1 MKSLSQVFPYTLRL
15 LLALLVAACASNPGV
30 EVGNPKLGGQVVT
43 ISPVDRQDVYVVR
56 FANDGGAEVTQVVED
71 AFESTAGQV
80 SGSGAEVQ
88 VTAFFSD
95 ETDFEA
101 DFQVSEAG
109 EVLAVTLML
118 DGVAVE
124 ATFTV
129 EFAKPA
135 LKAFWSND
143 ALLAVATICRRVS
156 ECQPATSAADC
167 ETNLREVPG
176 LAQSFGGAPGQ
187 SLAQMAEE
195 VEAGDIGGDPTK
207 LETCLADIDILPC
220 PQVDKGHDPL
230 NPEDYSQGHRLVPK
244 PSCARAFSQKK

>member
-1 MKSLSQVFPYTLRL
+1 MKNHIQVYPHALRL
-15 LLALLVAACASNPGV
+15 LIACLLAACASNPGV

-43 ISPVDRQDVYVVR
+43 LTPVDRQDVYVVR
-56 FANDGGAEVTQVVED
+56 FAGDGGAEVTQVVED
-71 AFESTAGQV
+71 AFEATAGQV

-109 EVLAVTLML
+109 EILAVTLML

-129 EFAKPA
+129 EFAKPT

-156 ECQPATSAADC
+156 ECQPATPAADC
-167 ETNLREVPG
+167 ETGLKEVPG

-187 SLAQMAEE
+187 SLGQMAES
-195 VEAGDIGGDPTK
+195 VESGDLAGDPAK
-207 LETCLADIDILPC
+207 LDTCLADIDILPC
-220 PQVDKGHDPL
+220 TQVDKGHDPL
-230 NPEDYSQGHRLVPK
+230 DPGDFNQGHRLVPK

>member
-1 MKSLSQVFPYTLRL
+1 MKHLPRAYSHALRL
-15 LLALLVAACASNPGV
+15 LIVCLIAACASNPGV

-43 ISPVDRQDVYVVR
+43 LTPVDRQDVYVVR
-56 FANDGGAEVTQVVED
+56 FADDGGAEVTQVVEEV
-71 AFESTAGQV
+71 FESTAGQV

-101 DFQVSEAG
+101 NFEVSEVG
-109 EVLAVTLML
+109 EILAVTLML
-118 DGVAVE
+118 DGVPVE

-129 EFAKPA
+129 EFAKPS

-156 ECQPATSAADC
+156 ECQPETPATDC
-167 ETNLREVPG
+167 EADLKEVPG
-176 LAQSFGGAPGQ
+176 LAQSFGGAPGR

-195 VEAGDIGGDPTK
+195 VEAGAIGGEPAELDA
-207 LETCLADIDILPC
+207 CLADIAILPC
-220 PQVDKGHDPL
+220 RQVDRGHDPL
-230 NPEDYSQGHRLVPK
+230 EPDDYSQGHRLVPK